1 LVFASAG
8 SVKARSDFD
17 KMLASAEIG

>member
-1 LVFASAG
+1 LVFESAG
-8 SVKARSDFD
+8 SVKAKSDFD